1 MLIAVKEGIM
11 KKFLTVLFMFIAVQ
25 TAVYAD
31 AETDMHQV
39 YIAKIQAQDIKY
51 NTFNFFNAI
60 NSGNTQLVDL
70 FLKAG
75 MSPDSTFMK
84 TPAIYMA
91 IASNQNEVVKLL
103 LDNKVDPNKELA
115 GITPLIMAIR
125 EKDAKIVET
134 LIAYGADVNQEA
146 GYTKPLAYAIKKKQP
161 KIVELLINAGAKP
174 DNEVLIKALKSDD
187 NYIKDAVLKRY
198 KTMD

>member
-11 KKFLTVLFMFIAVQ
+11 KKFLTVLFMLIAVQ

-103 LDNKVDPNKELA
+103 LENKVDPNKELA

-146 GYTKPLAYAIKKKQP
+146 GYTKPLAYAIKKKQL
-161 KIVELLINAGAKP
+161 KIVELLINAGARP

>member
-1 MLIAVKEGIM
+1 MLIAVKEEIM
-11 KKFLTVLFMFIAVQ
+11 KKFLTVLFMLIAVQ

-103 LDNKVDPNKELA
+103 LENKVDPNKELA

-161 KIVELLINAGAKP
+161 KIVELLINAGARP

>member
-11 KKFLTVLFMFIAVQ
+11 KKFLTVLFMLIAVQ

-103 LDNKVDPNKELA
+103 LENKVDPNKELA

-161 KIVELLINAGAKP
+161 KIVELLINAGARP

-187 NYIKDAVLKRY
+187 NYIKDAVLRRY

>member
-1 MLIAVKEGIM
+1 MKKILSLLFILIAI
-11 KKFLTVLFMFIAVQ
+11 Q

-31 AETDMHQV
+31 AETDMHQA

-51 NTFNFFNAI
+51 NTYNFLSAI
-60 NSGNTQLVDL
+60 SNGNVQLVDL
-70 FLKAG
+70 FLKSG

-84 TPAIYMA
+84 TPAIKVA
-91 IASNQNEVVKLL
+91 IASNQNEVVKML

-115 GITPLIMAIR
+115 GITPLLMAIR
-125 EKDAKIVET
+125 QKDAKIVET
-134 LIAYGADVNQEA
+134 LIAYGADVNQSA
-146 GYTKPLAYAIKKKQP
+146 GYTKPLAYAIQKKQP

-187 NYIKDAVLKRY
+187 NYIKDTVLKRY

>member
-103 LDNKVDPNKELA
+103 LENKVDPNKELA

-161 KIVELLINAGAKP
+161 KIVELLINAGARP

>member
-11 KKFLTVLFMFIAVQ
+11 IKLLTILFMFIAVQ

-103 LDNKVDPNKELA
+103 LENKVDPNKELA
-115 GITPLIMAIR
+115 GWTPLIMAIK